1 MHLNDICPV
10 ILCGGSGKRLWPL
23 SRKSHPKQF
32 SRLLGDRSL
41 LQETAQRLSA
51 IGCGPPVMLT
61 GVDYR
66 FIVGEQMSEIGAEP
80 RAIVIEPVGRNTAP
94 AVAAAA
100 LILARDNPEALMLV
114 AHSDSAIRN
123 PAAFEQAVREAAIAA
138 AKGNFVVFGITPDR
152 PETGYGYIELETP
165 PADDTARDFLRF
177 VEKPDAATAED
188 MLASGRYLWNSGMFL
203 FPVGKLIAAFEAHEP
218 ELLATIRK
226 SVDAGK
232 EDLDF
237 FRLADSYEKCK
248 DISIDHA
255 IMEREAGMVVPA
267 DLGWNDLGSWQ
278 SVWQES
284 APDENGVV
292 TTGLADAIDCE
303 NTLLRTQ
310 GRDIRLVGLGLKNIV
325 AIATRDAVL
334 VADMNEAQDVKKAV
348 ELLKSKGA
356 PQAESFARHHRP
368 WGWYETLDLGDR
380 FQVKEIMVKPGGV
393 LSLQSHHH
401 RSEHWVVV
409 RGTAKVTL
417 DSEERLL
424 SENQSVYIPL
434 GAVHRMENP
443 GKVGMHLIEVQTG
456 SYLGEDDII
465 RYEDVYARESDD

>member
-1 MHLNDICPV
+1 MPLNEICPV

-32 SRLLGDRSL
+32 SRLLGDASL
-41 LQETAQRLSA
+41 LQATVQRLDS
-51 IGCGPPVMLT
+51 IGCGAPLMLT

-66 FIVGEQMSEIGAEP
+66 FIVGEQLAEIGATP
-80 RAIVIEPVGRNTAP
+80 RGIVIEPAGRNTAP

-100 LILARDNPEALMLV
+100 LILARDNPDALMLV
-114 AHSDSAIRN
+114 AHSDSSIRN
-123 PAAFEQAVREAAIAA
+123 IAAFESGIREAATAA
-138 AKGNFVVFGITPDR
+138 AKGNFVVFGIAPDR
-152 PETGYGYIELETP
+152 PETGFGYIELDTP
-165 PADDTARDFLRF
+165 PEGDSARPFIRF
-177 VEKPDAATAED
+177 VEKPDAATAEE

-203 FPVGKLIAAFEAHEP
+203 FPVGKLIAAFEKHEP

-226 SVDAGK
+226 AVEAGK

-237 FRLADSYEKCK
+237 FRLAESYADCK

-284 APDENGVV
+284 APDGNGVV

-334 VADMNEAQDVKKAV
+334 VADMDQAQDVKKAV
-348 ELLKSKGA
+348 ELLKEKGA
-356 PQAESFARHHRP
+356 SQAESFARHHRP

-409 RGTAKVTL
+409 QGTAKVTL
-417 DSEERLL
+417 DEDVKLVT
-424 SENQSVYIPL
+424 ENQSVYIPL

-443 GKVGMHLIEVQTG
+443 GKVPMHLIEVQTG